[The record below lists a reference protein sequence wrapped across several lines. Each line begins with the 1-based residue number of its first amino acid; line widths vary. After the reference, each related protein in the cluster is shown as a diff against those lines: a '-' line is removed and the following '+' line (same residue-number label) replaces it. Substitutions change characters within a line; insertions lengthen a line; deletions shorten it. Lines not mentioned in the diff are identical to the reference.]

1 MNRDEV
7 KATLLRELAK
17 IAPEVEPQDIDPTVA
32 LRDQVDID
40 SMDFLN
46 LMIAMRRSLG
56 VDVPESDY
64 GKLRTLDACIAYFAS
79 RAAAPTTTAG
89 S

>member
-1 MNRDEV
+1 MTRDEV
-7 KATLLRELAK
+7 KAALLRELAK
-17 IAPEVEPQDIDPTVA
+17 IAPEAAPQDIDPAVP

-46 LMIAMRRSLG
+46 FMIALRRALG
-56 VDVPESDY
+56 VDVPEADY
-64 GKLRTLDACIAYFAS
+64 GKLRTLDACVDYFAS
-79 RAAAPTTTAG
+79 RTAASAPAAT